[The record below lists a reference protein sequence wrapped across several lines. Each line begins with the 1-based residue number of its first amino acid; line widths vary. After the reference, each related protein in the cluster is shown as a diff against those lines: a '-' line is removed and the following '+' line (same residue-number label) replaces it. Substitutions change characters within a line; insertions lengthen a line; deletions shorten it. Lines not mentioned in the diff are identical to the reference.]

1 MAAPSPI
8 TVTGTQTY
16 WGATSAITIP
26 FTVTVTPP
34 AVPDV
39 SSTLPTYASSSTLSS
54 VLGTSSTPST
64 WQNHTSS
71 GRSPTSS
78 TPRPTNISRSGLSSG
93 EIAGTAIGCLVAGLL
108 IGGLVAFLFLRRQ
121 FRQRSSRSPS
131 GSGSGSGQ
139 ITLAT
144 ESKAFGPPSSVAH
157 SHDIQLAQ
165 FLLDVTPDKDLLS
178 ELQSLGELIRQH
190 VDNHYHSRPVQASP
204 QPLVSALR
212 NLGFGDIST
221 LTIEE
226 VVGACI
232 DPQTRQAGLQ
242 HVIALLVFTSIDFSS
257 SNSRSSGSRYSMLP
271 NTVSSLLQSMPPP
284 EARGGEKEA
293 VSLAL
298 SRWRTLSAFL
308 LHPMRSQRTPLS
320 PAQSEVFPKAKDF
333 ATALNTYLGHFTH
346 ADQGQQRQT
355 DHLQAVIFE
364 CAKFGYEIL
373 SQPGEWR
380 FTYFSDAGAAGQDRP
395 RYEKTIRDIK
405 MALPISLPYFTDSE
419 QDR

>member
-8 TVTGTQTY
+8 TVT
-16 WGATSAITIP
+16 
-26 FTVTVTPP
+26 
-34 AVPDV
+34 
-39 SSTLPTYASSSTLSS
+39 
-54 VLGTSSTPST
+54 
-64 WQNHTSS
+64 
-71 GRSPTSS
+71 
-78 TPRPTNISRSGLSSG
+78 G

-121 FRQRSSRSPS
+121 FQQRSSRSPS

-144 ESKAFGPPSSVAH
+144 ESKAFGPSSSVAH

-380 FTYFSDAGAAGQDRP
+380 FTYFSDAGVESNVQTQAASSSDCLSKNRIRRRGSVGLGSFDILPAAGQDRP

>member
-8 TVTGTQTY
+8 TVT
-16 WGATSAITIP
+16 
-26 FTVTVTPP
+26 
-34 AVPDV
+34 
-39 SSTLPTYASSSTLSS
+39 
-54 VLGTSSTPST
+54 
-64 WQNHTSS
+64 
-71 GRSPTSS
+71 
-78 TPRPTNISRSGLSSG
+78 G

-165 FLLDVTPDKDLLS
+165 FLLDVTPDKALSS

-190 VDNHYHSRPVQASP
+190 VDNHYHSRPVQASL

-221 LTIEE
+221 LTMEE

-257 SNSRSSGSRYSMLP
+257 SNPRSSGSRYSMLP
-271 NTVSSLLQSMPPP
+271 NTVSSLLQSMPAP
-284 EARGGEKEA
+284 EARGGEKEGEIKVFSGQLHKTDCLA
-293 VSLAL
+293 VSL
-298 SRWRTLSAFL
+298 
-308 LHPMRSQRTPLS
+308 
-320 PAQSEVFPKAKDF
+320 V
-333 ATALNTYLGHFTH
+333 LGM
-346 ADQGQQRQT
+346 G
-355 DHLQAVIFE
+355 VVS
-364 CAKFGYEIL
+364 K
-373 SQPGEWR
+373 
-380 FTYFSDAGAAGQDRP
+380 
-395 RYEKTIRDIK
+395 
-405 MALPISLPYFTDSE
+405 
-419 QDR
+419 